1 MPNTTFMPHS
11 NIGKLELLE
20 HAAATFPAYQI
31 LFEINDT
38 DTKALK
44 NDAFNLRKAYTLKH
58 QVQSYGHRCTA
69 YMNLLWDGGGGD
81 TSWPV
86 APVIEPNPS
95 SSVMAGAT
103 LRFSKLVARIK
114 AHPNYTIAIGQD
126 LHIIGA
132 KIVLDTT
139 GWKPVLSIKYVAGH
153 PLIIWTKGRADAIE
167 IWADRGDGNGF
178 TLFAVN
184 NQPDTIDNTPLPS
197 VSANWK
203 YKAIYRLHD
212 EQVGQWSDV
221 LSILVGG

>member
-69 YMNLLWDGGGGD
+69 YMTLLWDGGGGD

-86 APVIEPNPS
+86 A
-95 SSVMAGAT
+95 
-103 LRFSKLVARIK
+103 LR
-114 AHPNYTIAIGQD
+114 
-126 LHIIGA
+126 
-132 KIVLDTT
+132 
-139 GWKPVLSIKYVAGH
+139 
-153 PLIIWTKGRADAIE
+153 
-167 IWADRGDGNGF
+167 
-178 TLFAVN
+178 
-184 NQPDTIDNTPLPS
+184 
-197 VSANWK
+197 
-203 YKAIYRLHD
+203 
-212 EQVGQWSDV
+212 
-221 LSILVGG
+221 